1 MVRYTPECPFCG
13 RIISQPAEAKT
24 EFGTVTA
31 GSCECGTIY
40 VCDLTG
46 HNTGEAYME
55 ALALARGNWQIN
67 DMGEDVDYETCDI
80 DYDIHSHQRVFSRG
94 LGSPA
99 GRLVFVKLKMPQ
111 EACSLPPR
119 NKRAAA
125 PQPTTSGKAST
136 RESNLNRK
144 DRLKGL
150 LELRAYDEVADMS
163 MEDKGVIRLLISLSY
178 DRQDVT
184 SWRAIE
190 AVGVISRAFSKDS
203 KERLG
208 IVRDTVR
215 RLLWSMGEESGGI
228 GWSSPELLGEIVTGE
243 PDAFNDI
250 VPILWSFRDED
261 MFRAGILWAM
271 GRIAAIRPDL
281 VGFTLQDLPGMLED
295 KNPAVRGYAIWL
307 MGVLGPGGSGNEQIS
322 RFLDDSGPVPFYKE
336 GELIARTVAEVAG
349 EVLHKQGK

>member
-13 RIISQPAEAKT
+13 RIINRPDEVKT
-24 EFGTVTA
+24 EFGTVPG

-55 ALALARGNWQIN
+55 ALALARGSWRI
-67 DMGEDVDYETCDI
+67 DEMGEDIDYETCDI
-80 DYDIHSHQRVFSRG
+80 DYDMNSHQRVFSKG
-94 LGSPA
+94 LSSPA

-111 EACSLPPR
+111 EASSLPPR
-119 NKRAAA
+119 NMPPDPLKPPR
-125 PQPTTSGKAST
+125 GGGAST

-144 DRLKGL
+144 DKLKVL
-150 LELRAYDEVADMS
+150 LELRAFDEVADMA
-163 MEDKGVIRLLISLSY
+163 MEDKGIIRLLISISY
-178 DRQDVT
+178 DREDVT

-190 AVGVISRAFSKDS
+190 AIGVISRTFSKDS
-203 KERLG
+203 IERLG
-208 IVRDTVR
+208 IVRDTIR

-228 GWSSPELLGEIVTGE
+228 GWSSPEILGEIVKGD

-271 GRIAAIRPDL
+271 GRIAVIRPDM
-281 VGFTLQDLPGMLED
+281 VGFTLPDLPGMLKD
-295 KNPAVRGYAIWL
+295 TNPVVRGYAIWL
-307 MGVLGPGGSGNEQIS
+307 ISVLEPGGRSSEQIS
-322 RFLDDSGPVPFYKE
+322 RFLGDSGPVPFYKE
-336 GELIARTVAEVAG
+336 GELVERTVAEIAE
-349 EVLHKQGK
+349 EVIHKHAK